1 MGFVPTWRHLGLCRV
16 LLGTFEVGELTLAL
30 SSFMKS
36 NQNQAGFFP
45 AMVYIITTWY
55 ESAYIRDVILNPF
68 PSKVY
73 TS

>member
-16 LLGTFEVGELTLAL
+16 LLGTFEVRELIPCPI
-30 SSFMKS
+30 FMKS

-55 ESAYIRDVILNPF
+55 ESADIRDVIF
-68 PSKVY
+68 
-73 TS
+73 